1 MKPPSFP
8 RAWPFCPGRPG
19 RARREKGTAI
29 LVVFFTFFVFS
40 CLGLSLVYLTR
51 IFITISGHQK
61 AFVLAGVAAENGV
74 KRGYSGL
81 LRNLEKRTSPLYL
94 PEADVPNLKADAGS
108 GGILTAERVLETVFP
123 FQTREDWENLGWSSE
138 TRCEQRGYEDRDA
151 YFLADF
157 NIVVNGQG
165 TVRGPGAVRRS
176 SLVARLGVA
185 AGRLPLAAFPF
196 LLDKSLT
203 PEQRTG
209 FLNDHSIS
217 IAAGRNGPPAPA
229 SFGEGTLIPT
239 DATGLLNLALKIKM
253 FYPQKLS
260 LPKLRAALG
269 LPESNDPVPDA
280 VYLIRDDLGL
290 GGIYIQGDVEEMV
303 TALDGDVQ
311 VILFKL
317 EEGEWILRFSP
328 SSFRTEFIS
337 PQGSEFF
344 DLVPIGLVVVRGAVR
359 SLGGG
364 TIGGDGRPVLEKDRE
379 VPSLLA
385 GVQLTIVSSGRVT
398 IAADLIRQ
406 GLHWREG
413 IPYLEDK
420 DSQLV
425 IFSTGK
431 DFLDDG
437 TTQGGI
443 VIGGD
448 SSRDIQVHGSLTAG
462 GGGFRIEGG
471 DRTVRLAGSL
481 QTADFDTEGGKLI
494 LAPLAPGRRPSF
506 PAWSPLTER
515 PVLQAL
521 ILRPETWVEQP

>member
-1 MKPPSFP
+1 
-8 RAWPFCPGRPG
+8 
-19 RARREKGTAI
+19 
-29 LVVFFTFFVFS
+29 
-40 CLGLSLVYLTR
+40 
-51 IFITISGHQK
+51 
-61 AFVLAGVAAENGV
+61 
-74 KRGYSGL
+74 
-81 LRNLEKRTSPLYL
+81 
-94 PEADVPNLKADAGS
+94 
-108 GGILTAERVLETVFP
+108 
-123 FQTREDWENLGWSSE
+123 
-138 TRCEQRGYEDRDA
+138 
-151 YFLADF
+151 
-157 NIVVNGQG
+157 
-165 TVRGPGAVRRS
+165 
-176 SLVARLGVA
+176 
-185 AGRLPLAAFPF
+185 
-196 LLDKSLT
+196 
-203 PEQRTG
+203 
-209 FLNDHSIS
+209 
-217 IAAGRNGPPAPA
+217 
-229 SFGEGTLIPT
+229 
-239 DATGLLNLALKIKM
+239 LNLALKIKM

-311 VILFKL
+311 VILFRL

-337 PQGSEFF
+337 PQGSEYF
-344 DLVPIGLVVVRGAVR
+344 DLVPIGLIVVRGAIR

-364 TIGGDGRPVLEKDRE
+364 TIGGDGRPVLERERE

-406 GLHWREG
+406 GLHWQEG

-448 SSRDIQVHGSLTAG
+448 ASRDIQVQGSLTAG
-462 GGGFRIEGG
+462 GEGFRIEGG

-481 QTADFDTEGGKLI
+481 QTADFNAEGGKLV
-494 LAPLAPGRRPSF
+494 LTPLAPGRRPSF

-515 PVLQAL
+515 PVLQVL